1 MPTEVQLR
9 RGTTVQHSTFTGAL
23 GEVTVN
29 TTKKTIV
36 VHDGSTA
43 GGTEIAKADLS
54 NVGTITAT
62 TAATLATP
70 RTIGGVS
77 FNGSA
82 NIDLPGVNT
91 AGNQNTTGSA
101 ATLTTARNIGG
112 VSFNGSAAIDLP
124 GVNTTGNQNT
134 SGSAATLTTGRT
146 IAITGDLTYT
156 SGSFDGS
163 GNVTGAGTLANTA
176 VTPASYTYANITV
189 DSKGRITSASSG
201 TAPLVNVVEDT
212 TPQLG
217 GSLDVNG
224 QSIVSVSNGNITL
237 APNGTGKVIIS
248 SDLQIDGT
256 TTTVNSTTLTVD
268 DPIITLGGDAT
279 PSSDDNKDRGIE
291 FRYHTGSSAKNGFF
305 GYDDS
310 TGYFTFIPD
319 ATNTSEVFSGTK
331 GDFEAT
337 NFRGALIGN
346 ASTASA
352 LETART
358 IGGVSFNGSANINL
372 PGVNEAGTQNTTGS
386 AATLTTA
393 RTIGGVSFNGSA
405 NINLPGVNEAG
416 TQNTSGTAGNVSGT
430 VVVANGGTGL
440 TTLTA
445 NSVIV
450 GNGTSTVN
458 FVAPGT
464 TGNVLT
470 SNGTTWASAA
480 PAAGGLEYVVKT
492 ANYTT
497 SDLEGVLADTSG
509 GAFTVTLP
517 ATPAAGAQVVIA
529 DSGNAWGTNNLTI
542 GRNGSTIANV
552 AENLVCNI
560 TGVSVQLVYDGTTWE
575 VYTQVGADASGSIVT
590 LTGTQTLTNKTL
602 TSPTLT
608 TPALGTPASGVLTN
622 ATGLPIST
630 GVSGL
635 GTNVAAFLA
644 TPSSANLISAVTD
657 ETGTGSLV
665 FATSPTFVTPT
676 LGVASATTVNKVTLT
691 TPATG
696 STLTVADGKTLTASN
711 TLTLTGTDASSVAFG
726 TGGTVAYT
734 ANKLSE
740 FAATTSS
747 ELLGVISDETGSGS
761 LVFATSPTLVT
772 PALGTPSALV
782 GTNITGTA
790 TAFTASNVTTNA
802 NLTGHVTSV
811 GNAAVLGS
819 FTSSQLATALTDET
833 GSGAAVFGT
842 SPAIT
847 TSLTTPSTSFD
858 LINTTATTV
867 NFAKAATTLS
877 IGAATGTTTVNNNFT
892 VAGNLTV
899 SGTTTTVDSTTVSI
913 QNAFVFEGATADAH
927 ETTLTTVEPT
937 ADRSISLPDA
947 TGTIVLRDTT
957 DTLTNKTLTTPALN
971 GAVVD
976 NNNAVSAAGSTQAGA
991 TALTVDYN
999 VVTTVAASTGVKLP
1013 TGTAG
1018 RRIVIV
1024 NKGANILKI
1033 YPVTS
1038 SYIDGELINAAI
1050 SLGVNGSI
1058 ELMASSST
1066 QWYSIARVA
1075 IFDSSGVLL
1084 N

>member
-29 TTKKTIV
+29 TTKKTLV

-112 VSFNGSAAIDLP
+112 VSFNGSAAINLP
-124 GVNTTGNQNT
+124 GVNEAGNQNT
-134 SGSAATLTTGRT
+134 TGSAATLTTGRT

-189 DSKGRITSASSG
+189 DSKGRITSASNG

-268 DPIITLGGDAT
+268 DPIITLGGDTNPA
-279 PSSDDNKDRGIE
+279 SDDNKDRGIE

-310 TGYFTFIPD
+310 TGYFTFVPD

-352 LETART
+352 L
-358 IGGVSFNGSANINL
+358 
-372 PGVNEAGTQNTTGS
+372 Q
-386 AATLTTA
+386 TA

-450 GNGTSTVN
+450 GNGTSAVN

-470 SNGTTWASAA
+470 SNGTTWTST
-480 PAAGGLEYVVKT
+480 PSGGGGLEYVVKT

-517 ATPAAGAQVVIA
+517 ATPSAGAQVVIA

-542 GRNGSTIANV
+542 ARNGSTIADV
-552 AENLVCNI
+552 ADNLVCDI
-560 TGVSVQLVYDGTTWE
+560 TGASIQLVYDGTTWN
-575 VYTQVGADASGSIVT
+575 VYAQPGGNGGTGVT
-590 LTGTQTLTNKTL
+590 LAGTQTLTNKTL

-608 TPALGTPASGVLTN
+608 TPTLN
-622 ATGLPIST
+622 
-630 GVSGL
+630 
-635 GTNVAAFLA
+635 
-644 TPSSANLISAVTD
+644 SAV
-657 ETGTGSLV
+657 
-665 FATSPTFVTPT
+665 
-676 LGVASATTVNKVTLT
+676 VN
-691 TPATG
+691 
-696 STLTVADGKTLTASN
+696 
-711 TLTLTGTDASSVAFG
+711 
-726 TGGTVAYT
+726 
-734 ANKLSE
+734 
-740 FAATTSS
+740 
-747 ELLGVISDETGSGS
+747 
-761 LVFATSPTLVT
+761 
-772 PALGTPSALV
+772 
-782 GTNITGTA
+782 
-790 TAFTASNVTTNA
+790 
-802 NLTGHVTSV
+802 
-811 GNAAVLGS
+811 
-819 FTSSQLATALTDET
+819 
-833 GSGAAVFGT
+833 
-842 SPAIT
+842 
-847 TSLTTPSTSFD
+847 
-858 LINTTATTV
+858 
-867 NFAKAATTLS
+867 
-877 IGAATGTTTVNNNFT
+877 
-892 VAGNLTV
+892 
-899 SGTTTTVDSTTVSI
+899 
-913 QNAFVFEGATADAH
+913 
-927 ETTLTTVEPT
+927 
-937 ADRSISLPDA
+937 
-947 TGTIVLRDTT
+947 
-957 DTLTNKTLTTPALN
+957 
-971 GAVVD
+971 
-976 NNNAVSAAGSTQAGA
+976 NNNAVSAAGSTQADA
-991 TALTVDYN
+991 TVLTVDYN

-1024 NKGANILKI
+1024 NKGANTLKI

-1050 SLGVNGSI
+1050 SVGVNGSI

-1075 IFDSSGVLL
+1075 IFDSAGTLL

>member
-1 MPTEVQLR
+1 MPTQVQLR
-9 RGTTVQHSTFTGAL
+9 RGTTVQHESFTGAL

-36 VHDGSTA
+36 VHDGSTV

-54 NVGTITAT
+54 NVSTITAT

-70 RTIGGVS
+70 RNIGGVS

-91 AGNQNTTGSA
+91 AGNQNTT
-101 ATLTTARNIGG
+101 
-112 VSFNGSAAIDLP
+112 
-124 GVNTTGNQNT
+124 
-134 SGSAATLTTGRT
+134 GSAATLTTGRT

-248 SDLQIDGT
+248 GELQIDGT
-256 TTTVNSTTLTVD
+256 TTTINSTTLTVD

-346 ASTASA
+346 ASTAST

-372 PGVNEAGTQNTTGS
+372 PGVNEAGNQNTTGSAATLTTARNIGGVSFNGSANIDLPGVNTTGNQNTTGS

-416 TQNTSGTAGNVSGT
+416 TQNTTGTAGNVTGT

-445 NSVIV
+445 NNVII
-450 GNGTSTVN
+450 GNGTSSVN
-458 FVAPGT
+458 FVAPGSN
-464 TGNVLT
+464 GNVLT
-470 SNGTTWASAA
+470 SNGTTWTSAA
-480 PAAGGLEYVVKT
+480 PGAGGLEYVVKT

-497 SDLEGVLADTSG
+497 FDLEGVLADTSG

-575 VYTQVGADASGSIVT
+575 VYTQLGAGGGSEVT
-590 LTGTQTLTNKTL
+590 LAGTQTLTNKTL

-608 TPALGTPASGVLTN
+608 TPVLGTPTSVTLTN
-622 ATGLPIST
+622 ATGLPTAGILDDAVTYDKIQNVTTARLLGRAS
-630 GVSGL
+630 SGSGNTEEIIL
-635 GTNVAAFLA
+635 GTNLSF
-644 TPSSANLISAVTD
+644 
-657 ETGTGSLV
+657 TGTTLNVTGGGTVTGPASSTDNAITRFNGTDGITLQNSLV
-665 FATSPTFVTPT
+665 
-676 LGVASATTVNKVTLT
+676 
-691 TPATG
+691 
-696 STLTVADGKTLTASN
+696 TVADDGAITAPGVGSVIPFYYSNQAAFPSASTYHGAIAHSHSDGKMYFAHGGSWNELAN
-711 TLTLTGTDASSVAFG
+711 T
-726 TGGTVAYT
+726 
-734 ANKLSE
+734 N
-740 FAATTSS
+740 
-747 ELLGVISDETGSGS
+747 
-761 LVFATSPTLVT
+761 SPTLVT
-772 PALGTPSALV
+772 PALGTPTSGTLSSCTVDGTDAVGFRNIPQNSQSAAYTLV
-782 GTNITGTA
+782 LDDAGKHIFHPVGDNNARTFTIPANSSVAYPIGTTITFINMA
-790 TAFTASNVTTNA
+790 VANVTI
-802 NLTGHVTSV
+802 
-811 GNAAVLGS
+811 
-819 FTSSQLATALTDET
+819 
-833 GSGAAVFGT
+833 
-842 SPAIT
+842 AIT
-847 TSLTTPSTSFD
+847 S
-858 LINTTATTV
+858 
-867 NFAKAATTLS
+867 
-877 IGAATGTTTVNNNFT
+877 
-892 VAGNLTV
+892 
-899 SGTTTTVDSTTVSI
+899 
-913 QNAFVFEGATADAH
+913 
-927 ETTLTTVEPT
+927 
-937 ADRSISLPDA
+937 
-947 TGTIVLRDTT
+947 
-957 DTLTNKTLTTPALN
+957 DTLTLSSAGTTGSRTL
-971 GAVVD
+971 
-976 NNNAVSAAGSTQAGA
+976 A
-991 TALTVDYN
+991 T
-999 VVTTVAASTGVKLP
+999 
-1013 TGTAG
+1013 
-1018 RRIVIV
+1018 
-1024 NKGANILKI
+1024 
-1033 YPVTS
+1033 
-1038 SYIDGELINAAI
+1038 
-1050 SLGVNGSI
+1050 NGSATCI
-1058 ELMASSST
+1058 KITST
-1066 QWYSIARVA
+1066 QWLI
-1075 IFDSSGVLL
+1075 SGSGLT
-1084 N
+1084 

>member
-201 TAPLVNVVEDT
+201 TAPLANVVEDT

-372 PGVNEAGTQNTTGS
+372 PGVNEAGTQNT
-386 AATLTTA
+386 
-393 RTIGGVSFNGSA
+393 
-405 NINLPGVNEAG
+405 
-416 TQNTSGTAGNVSGT
+416 SGTAGNVSGT

-450 GNGTSTVN
+450 GNGTSAVN

-464 TGNVLT
+464 AGNVLT
-470 SNGTTWASAA
+470 SNGTTWTST
-480 PAAGGLEYVVKT
+480 PSGGGGLEYVVKT

-517 ATPAAGAQVVIA
+517 ITPSAGAQVVIA
-529 DSGNAWGTNNLTI
+529 DSGNSWGTNNLTI
-542 GRNGSTIANV
+542 ARNGSTIDNV
-552 AENLVCNI
+552 AENLVCDI
-560 TGVSVQLVYDGTTWE
+560 TGASVQLVYDGTTWE
-575 VYTQVGADASGSIVT
+575 VYTQVGTGVLSGVGGLEYVVKTANYTASSLEGVLTDTSGGAFTVTLPASPVTGAQVVIADSGNSWGTNNLTIARNGSTIADVADSLVCDITGASIQLVYDGTTWNVYAQPGGNGGTGVT

-608 TPALGTPASGVLTN
+608 TPTLN
-622 ATGLPIST
+622 
-630 GVSGL
+630 
-635 GTNVAAFLA
+635 
-644 TPSSANLISAVTD
+644 SAV
-657 ETGTGSLV
+657 
-665 FATSPTFVTPT
+665 
-676 LGVASATTVNKVTLT
+676 VN
-691 TPATG
+691 
-696 STLTVADGKTLTASN
+696 
-711 TLTLTGTDASSVAFG
+711 
-726 TGGTVAYT
+726 
-734 ANKLSE
+734 
-740 FAATTSS
+740 
-747 ELLGVISDETGSGS
+747 
-761 LVFATSPTLVT
+761 
-772 PALGTPSALV
+772 
-782 GTNITGTA
+782 
-790 TAFTASNVTTNA
+790 
-802 NLTGHVTSV
+802 
-811 GNAAVLGS
+811 
-819 FTSSQLATALTDET
+819 
-833 GSGAAVFGT
+833 
-842 SPAIT
+842 
-847 TSLTTPSTSFD
+847 
-858 LINTTATTV
+858 
-867 NFAKAATTLS
+867 
-877 IGAATGTTTVNNNFT
+877 
-892 VAGNLTV
+892 
-899 SGTTTTVDSTTVSI
+899 
-913 QNAFVFEGATADAH
+913 
-927 ETTLTTVEPT
+927 
-937 ADRSISLPDA
+937 
-947 TGTIVLRDTT
+947 
-957 DTLTNKTLTTPALN
+957 
-971 GAVVD
+971 
-976 NNNAVSAAGSTQAGA
+976 NNNAVSAAGSTQADA

-1024 NKGANILKI
+1024 NKGANTLKI

-1050 SLGVNGSI
+1050 SVGVNGSI

-1075 IFDSSGVLL
+1075 IFDSAGTLL

>member
-112 VSFNGSAAIDLP
+112 VSFNGSANIDLP

-201 TAPLVNVVEDT
+201 TAPLANVVEDT

-310 TGYFTFIPD
+310 TGYFTFVPD

-372 PGVNEAGTQNTTGS
+372 PGVNEAGTQNTTG
-386 AATLTTA
+386 
-393 RTIGGVSFNGSA
+393 
-405 NINLPGVNEAG
+405 
-416 TQNTSGTAGNVSGT
+416 TAGNVTGT
-430 VVVANGGTGL
+430 VAVANGGTGQTTYTNGQLLIGNTTGNTL
-440 TTLTA
+440 TKSTLTA
-445 NSVIV
+445 GEGISITNSTGSI
-450 GNGTSTVN
+450 TIAST
-458 FVAPGT
+458 G
-464 TGNVLT
+464 G
-470 SNGTTWASAA
+470 
-480 PAAGGLEYVVKT
+480 AGGLEYVVKT

-517 ATPAAGAQVVIA
+517 ATPAAGAQVVVADSGNAWGTNNLTIARNGSTIDNVAENLVCDITGASVQLIYDGTTWEVYTQVGTGTLSGVGGLEYVVKTANYTASSLEGVLADTSGGAFTVTLPASPGTGAQVVIA

-542 GRNGSTIANV
+542 ARNGSTIDSV
-552 AENLVCNI
+552 AEDLVCDI
-560 TGVSVQLVYDGTTWE
+560 TGASIQLVYDGATWE
-575 VYTQVGADASGSIVT
+575 VYTQLGASGSVAVS
-590 LTGTQTLTNKTL
+590 LGGTQTLTNKTI
-602 TSPTLT
+602 
-608 TPALGTPASGVLTN
+608 SGADN
-622 ATGLPIST
+622 
-630 GVSGL
+630 
-635 GTNVAAFLA
+635 
-644 TPSSANLISAVTD
+644 
-657 ETGTGSLV
+657 
-665 FATSPTFVTPT
+665 
-676 LGVASATTVNKVTLT
+676 
-691 TPATG
+691 
-696 STLTVADGKTLTASN
+696 TLTVDGTNAVGFRTIPQNSKSAAYTLVLADSGKHILHPSADTTARTFTIPAN
-711 TLTLTGTDASSVAFG
+711 SSVAYTIGTEITFINQDSAGIVTIAITSDTLRLSPGGTTGSRTLAANGIAKCIKITSTEWIISG
-726 TGGTVAYT
+726 TG
-734 ANKLSE
+734 
-740 FAATTSS
+740 
-747 ELLGVISDETGSGS
+747 
-761 LVFATSPTLVT
+761 
-772 PALGTPSALV
+772 
-782 GTNITGTA
+782 
-790 TAFTASNVTTNA
+790 
-802 NLTGHVTSV
+802 LT
-811 GNAAVLGS
+811 
-819 FTSSQLATALTDET
+819 
-833 GSGAAVFGT
+833 
-842 SPAIT
+842 
-847 TSLTTPSTSFD
+847 
-858 LINTTATTV
+858 
-867 NFAKAATTLS
+867 
-877 IGAATGTTTVNNNFT
+877 
-892 VAGNLTV
+892 
-899 SGTTTTVDSTTVSI
+899 
-913 QNAFVFEGATADAH
+913 
-927 ETTLTTVEPT
+927 
-937 ADRSISLPDA
+937 
-947 TGTIVLRDTT
+947 
-957 DTLTNKTLTTPALN
+957 
-971 GAVVD
+971 
-976 NNNAVSAAGSTQAGA
+976 
-991 TALTVDYN
+991 
-999 VVTTVAASTGVKLP
+999 
-1013 TGTAG
+1013 
-1018 RRIVIV
+1018 
-1024 NKGANILKI
+1024 
-1033 YPVTS
+1033 
-1038 SYIDGELINAAI
+1038 
-1050 SLGVNGSI
+1050 
-1058 ELMASSST
+1058 
-1066 QWYSIARVA
+1066 
-1075 IFDSSGVLL
+1075 
-1084 N
+1084 

>member
-70 RTIGGVS
+70 RNIGGVS

-124 GVNTTGNQNT
+124 GVNTAGNQNT

-146 IAITGDLTYT
+146 ISITGDLTYT

-163 GNVTGAGTLANTA
+163 GNVTGTGTLANTA

-201 TAPLVNVVEDT
+201 TAPLANVVEDT

-248 SDLQIDGT
+248 GELQIDGT
-256 TTTVNSTTLTVD
+256 TTTINSTTLTVD

-310 TGYFTFIPD
+310 TGYFTFVPD

-372 PGVNEAGTQNTTGS
+372 PGVNEAGTQNTTG
-386 AATLTTA
+386 
-393 RTIGGVSFNGSA
+393 
-405 NINLPGVNEAG
+405 
-416 TQNTSGTAGNVSGT
+416 TAGNVTGT
-430 VVVANGGTGL
+430 VAVANGGTGQTTYTNGQLLIGNSTGNTL
-440 TTLTA
+440 TKATLTA
-445 NSVIV
+445 GEGISITNSTGSI
-450 GNGTSTVN
+450 TIAST
-458 FVAPGT
+458 G
-464 TGNVLT
+464 G
-470 SNGTTWASAA
+470 G
-480 PAAGGLEYVVKT
+480 AGGLEYVVKT

-517 ATPAAGAQVVIA
+517 ATPAAGAQVVVA

-542 GRNGSTIANV
+542 ARNGSTIDNV
-552 AENLVCNI
+552 AENLVCDI
-560 TGVSVQLVYDGTTWE
+560 TGASVQLIYDGTTWEVYTQVGTGTLSGVGGLEYVVKTANYTASSLEGVLADTSGGAFTVTLPASPSTGAQVVIADAGDGWGTNNLTIARNGSTIDNVAENLVCDITGASIQLVYDGTTWE
-575 VYTQVGADASGSIVT
+575 VYTQLGANGGTAVT
-590 LTGTQTLTNKTL
+590 LDGTQTLTNKTL

-608 TPALGTPASGVLTN
+608 TPTLN
-622 ATGLPIST
+622 
-630 GVSGL
+630 
-635 GTNVAAFLA
+635 
-644 TPSSANLISAVTD
+644 SAV
-657 ETGTGSLV
+657 
-665 FATSPTFVTPT
+665 
-676 LGVASATTVNKVTLT
+676 VN
-691 TPATG
+691 
-696 STLTVADGKTLTASN
+696 
-711 TLTLTGTDASSVAFG
+711 
-726 TGGTVAYT
+726 
-734 ANKLSE
+734 
-740 FAATTSS
+740 
-747 ELLGVISDETGSGS
+747 
-761 LVFATSPTLVT
+761 
-772 PALGTPSALV
+772 
-782 GTNITGTA
+782 
-790 TAFTASNVTTNA
+790 
-802 NLTGHVTSV
+802 
-811 GNAAVLGS
+811 
-819 FTSSQLATALTDET
+819 
-833 GSGAAVFGT
+833 
-842 SPAIT
+842 
-847 TSLTTPSTSFD
+847 
-858 LINTTATTV
+858 
-867 NFAKAATTLS
+867 
-877 IGAATGTTTVNNNFT
+877 
-892 VAGNLTV
+892 
-899 SGTTTTVDSTTVSI
+899 
-913 QNAFVFEGATADAH
+913 
-927 ETTLTTVEPT
+927 
-937 ADRSISLPDA
+937 
-947 TGTIVLRDTT
+947 
-957 DTLTNKTLTTPALN
+957 
-971 GAVVD
+971 
-976 NNNAVSAAGSTQAGA
+976 NNNAVSAAGTTQADA

-999 VVTTVAASTGVKLP
+999 VVTTVGASAGVKLP

-1024 NKGANILKI
+1024 NKGANTLKI

-1038 SYIDGELINAAI
+1038 SYIDGGSINAAI
-1050 SLGVNGSI
+1050 SVGVNGSI

-1075 IFDSSGVLL
+1075 IFDSAGTLL

>member
-124 GVNTTGNQNT
+124 GVNTAGTQNT
-134 SGSAATLTTGRT
+134 TGSAATLTTGRT

-163 GNVTGAGTLANTA
+163 ANVTGTGTLANTA

-201 TAPLVNVVEDT
+201 TAPLANVVEDT

-310 TGYFTFIPD
+310 TGYFTFVPD

-346 ASTASA
+346 ASTAST

-372 PGVNEAGTQNTTGS
+372 PGVNEAGTQNTTG
-386 AATLTTA
+386 
-393 RTIGGVSFNGSA
+393 
-405 NINLPGVNEAG
+405 
-416 TQNTSGTAGNVSGT
+416 TAGNVSGT
-430 VVVANGGTGL
+430 VAVANGGTGQTTYTNGQLLIGNTTGNTL
-440 TTLTA
+440 TKATLTA
-445 NSVIV
+445 GEGISITNSTGSI
-450 GNGTSTVN
+450 TIAST
-458 FVAPGT
+458 G
-464 TGNVLT
+464 G
-470 SNGTTWASAA
+470 
-480 PAAGGLEYVVKT
+480 AGGLEYVVKT

-517 ATPAAGAQVVIA
+517 ATPAAGAQVVVA

-542 GRNGSTIANV
+542 ARNGSTIDNV
-552 AENLVCNI
+552 AENLVCDI
-560 TGVSVQLVYDGTTWE
+560 TGASVQLVYDGTTWE
-575 VYTQVGADASGSIVT
+575 VYTQVGTGTLSGVGGLEYVVKTANYTASSLEGVLADTSGGAFTVTLPASPGTGAQVVIADAGDGWGTNNLTIARNGSTIDNVAENLVCDITGASIQLVYDGTTWEVYTQLGANGGTAVT
-590 LTGTQTLTNKTL
+590 LDGTQTLTNKTL

-608 TPALGTPASGVLTN
+608 TP
-622 ATGLPIST
+622 
-630 GVSGL
+630 
-635 GTNVAAFLA
+635 
-644 TPSSANLISAVTD
+644 
-657 ETGTGSLV
+657 
-665 FATSPTFVTPT
+665 T
-676 LGVASATTVNKVTLT
+676 LGVASATTVNKVTVT
-691 TPATG
+691 APATG
-696 STLTVADGKTLTASN
+696 STLTLVEGSTLATSGAYSTTLTATAATN
-711 TLTLTGTDASSVAFG
+711 VTLPTTGT
-726 TGGTVAYT
+726 
-734 ANKLSE
+734 
-740 FAATTSS
+740 
-747 ELLGVISDETGSGS
+747 
-761 LVFATSPTLVT
+761 
-772 PALGTPSALV
+772 
-782 GTNITGTA
+782 
-790 TAFTASNVTTNA
+790 
-802 NLTGHVTSV
+802 
-811 GNAAVLGS
+811 
-819 FTSSQLATALTDET
+819 LA
-833 GSGAAVFGT
+833 
-842 SPAIT
+842 
-847 TSLTTPSTSFD
+847 
-858 LINTTATTV
+858 
-867 NFAKAATTLS
+867 
-877 IGAATGTTTVNNNFT
+877 T
-892 VAGNLTV
+892 VAGT
-899 SGTTTTVDSTTVSI
+899 
-913 QNAFVFEGATADAH
+913 E
-927 ETTLTTVEPT
+927 
-937 ADRSISLPDA
+937 
-947 TGTIVLRDTT
+947 
-957 DTLTNKTLTTPALN
+957 TLTNKTLTTPILN
-971 GAVVD
+971 SAVVN
-976 NNNAVSAAGSTQAGA
+976 NNNAVSAAGSTQADA

-1024 NKGANILKI
+1024 NKGANTLKI

-1038 SYIDGELINAAI
+1038 SYIDDGLINAAI
-1050 SLGVNGSI
+1050 SVGVNGSI

-1075 IFDSSGVLL
+1075 IFDSSGALL

>member
-1 MPTEVQLR
+1 MPTQVQLR
-9 RGTTVQHSTFTGAL
+9 RGTTVQHESFTGAL

-29 TTKKTIV
+29 TTKKTLV
-36 VHDGSTA
+36 VHDGSTV

-54 NVGTITAT
+54 NVSTITAT
-62 TAATLATP
+62 
-70 RTIGGVS
+70 
-77 FNGSA
+77 
-82 NIDLPGVNT
+82 
-91 AGNQNTTGSA
+91 SA

-112 VSFNGSAAIDLP
+112 VSFNGSANIDLP

-134 SGSAATLTTGRT
+134 TGSAATLTTGRT
-146 IAITGDLTYT
+146 IAITGDLTYN

-163 GNVTGAGTLANTA
+163 GNVTATGTLANTA

-346 ASTASA
+346 ASTAST

-358 IGGVSFNGSANINL
+358 IGGVSFNGSANINLPGVNEAGNQNTTGSAATLTTARNIGGVSFNGSANIDLPGVNTTGNQNTSGSAATLTTARTIGGVSFDGSANINL

-416 TQNTSGTAGNVSGT
+416 TQNTTGTAGNVTGT

-445 NSVIV
+445 NNVII

-458 FVAPGT
+458 FVAPGSN
-464 TGNVLT
+464 GNVLT
-470 SNGTTWASAA
+470 SNGTTWTSAA
-480 PAAGGLEYVVKT
+480 PSGGGGGGGGLEYVVKT

-517 ATPAAGAQVVIA
+517 ATPAAGAQVVVA

-542 GRNGSTIANV
+542 ARNGSTIANA

-575 VYTQVGADASGSIVT
+575 VYTQVGAGTLSGVGGLEYVVKTANYTASSLEGVLADTSGGAFTVT
-590 LTGTQTLTNKTL
+590 LPASPGTGAQVVIADSGNAWGTNNLTIARNGSTIANVAENLVCDITGASIQLVYDGTTWEVYTQVGAGGGSEVTLAGTQTLTNKTL

-608 TPALGTPASGVLTN
+608 APALGTPASGTLTN
-622 ATGLPIST
+622 TTGLPIST

-635 GTNVAAFLA
+635 GAGVATFLA
-644 TPSSANLISAVTD
+644 TPSSANLISAITD
-657 ETGTGSLV
+657 ETGTGALV
-665 FATSPTFVTPT
+665 FA
-676 LGVASATTVNKVTLT
+676 N
-691 TPATG
+691 
-696 STLTVADGKTLTASN
+696 
-711 TLTLTGTDASSVAFG
+711 
-726 TGGTVAYT
+726 
-734 ANKLSE
+734 
-740 FAATTSS
+740 
-747 ELLGVISDETGSGS
+747 
-761 LVFATSPTLVT
+761 SPTLVT
-772 PALGTPSALV
+772 PVLGTPSSGTLSGCTVDGTDAVGFRNIPQNSQSAAYTLV
-782 GTNITGTA
+782 LDDAGKHIFHPVGDNNARTFTIPANSSVAYPIGTTITFINMA
-790 TAFTASNVTTNA
+790 VANVTI
-802 NLTGHVTSV
+802 
-811 GNAAVLGS
+811 
-819 FTSSQLATALTDET
+819 
-833 GSGAAVFGT
+833 
-842 SPAIT
+842 AIT
-847 TSLTTPSTSFD
+847 S
-858 LINTTATTV
+858 
-867 NFAKAATTLS
+867 
-877 IGAATGTTTVNNNFT
+877 
-892 VAGNLTV
+892 
-899 SGTTTTVDSTTVSI
+899 
-913 QNAFVFEGATADAH
+913 
-927 ETTLTTVEPT
+927 
-937 ADRSISLPDA
+937 
-947 TGTIVLRDTT
+947 
-957 DTLTNKTLTTPALN
+957 DTLTLSSAGTTGSRTL
-971 GAVVD
+971 
-976 NNNAVSAAGSTQAGA
+976 A
-991 TALTVDYN
+991 T
-999 VVTTVAASTGVKLP
+999 
-1013 TGTAG
+1013 
-1018 RRIVIV
+1018 
-1024 NKGANILKI
+1024 
-1033 YPVTS
+1033 
-1038 SYIDGELINAAI
+1038 
-1050 SLGVNGSI
+1050 NGSATCI
-1058 ELMASSST
+1058 KITST
-1066 QWYSIARVA
+1066 QWLI
-1075 IFDSSGVLL
+1075 SGSGLT
-1084 N
+1084 

>member
-70 RTIGGVS
+70 RNIGGVS

-124 GVNTTGNQNT
+124 GVNTAGNQNT

-146 IAITGDLTYT
+146 ISITGDLTYT

-201 TAPLVNVVEDT
+201 TAPLANVVEDT

-248 SDLQIDGT
+248 GELQIDGT
-256 TTTVNSTTLTVD
+256 TTTINSTTLTVD

-310 TGYFTFIPD
+310 TGYFTFVPD

-416 TQNTSGTAGNVSGT
+416 TQNTTGTAGNVTGT
-430 VVVANGGTGL
+430 VAVANGGTGQTTYTNGQLLIGNTTGNTL
-440 TTLTA
+440 TKATLTA
-445 NSVIV
+445 GEGISITNSTGSI
-450 GNGTSTVN
+450 TIAST
-458 FVAPGT
+458 G
-464 TGNVLT
+464 G
-470 SNGTTWASAA
+470 
-480 PAAGGLEYVVKT
+480 AGGLEYVVKT

-517 ATPAAGAQVVIA
+517 ATPAAGAQVVVA

-542 GRNGSTIANV
+542 ARNGSTIDNV
-552 AENLVCNI
+552 AENLVCDI
-560 TGVSVQLVYDGTTWE
+560 TGASVQLVYDGTTWE
-575 VYTQVGADASGSIVT
+575 VYTQVGTGTLSGVGGLEYVVKTANYTASSLEGVLADTSGGAFTVTLPASPGTGAQVVIADSGNAWGTNNLTIARNGSTIDSVAEDLVCDITGASIQLVYDGATWEVYTQLGASGSVEVS
-590 LTGTQTLTNKTL
+590 LGGTQTLTNKTI
-602 TSPTLT
+602 
-608 TPALGTPASGVLTN
+608 SGADN
-622 ATGLPIST
+622 
-630 GVSGL
+630 
-635 GTNVAAFLA
+635 
-644 TPSSANLISAVTD
+644 
-657 ETGTGSLV
+657 
-665 FATSPTFVTPT
+665 
-676 LGVASATTVNKVTLT
+676 
-691 TPATG
+691 
-696 STLTVADGKTLTASN
+696 TLTVDGTNAVGFRTIPQNSKSAAYTLVLADSGKHILHPSADTTARTFTIPAN
-711 TLTLTGTDASSVAFG
+711 SSVAYTIGTEITFINQDSAGIVTIAITSDTLRLSPGGTTGSRTLAANGIAKCIKITSTEWIISG
-726 TGGTVAYT
+726 TG
-734 ANKLSE
+734 
-740 FAATTSS
+740 
-747 ELLGVISDETGSGS
+747 
-761 LVFATSPTLVT
+761 
-772 PALGTPSALV
+772 
-782 GTNITGTA
+782 
-790 TAFTASNVTTNA
+790 
-802 NLTGHVTSV
+802 LT
-811 GNAAVLGS
+811 
-819 FTSSQLATALTDET
+819 
-833 GSGAAVFGT
+833 
-842 SPAIT
+842 
-847 TSLTTPSTSFD
+847 
-858 LINTTATTV
+858 
-867 NFAKAATTLS
+867 
-877 IGAATGTTTVNNNFT
+877 
-892 VAGNLTV
+892 
-899 SGTTTTVDSTTVSI
+899 
-913 QNAFVFEGATADAH
+913 
-927 ETTLTTVEPT
+927 
-937 ADRSISLPDA
+937 
-947 TGTIVLRDTT
+947 
-957 DTLTNKTLTTPALN
+957 
-971 GAVVD
+971 
-976 NNNAVSAAGSTQAGA
+976 
-991 TALTVDYN
+991 
-999 VVTTVAASTGVKLP
+999 
-1013 TGTAG
+1013 
-1018 RRIVIV
+1018 
-1024 NKGANILKI
+1024 
-1033 YPVTS
+1033 
-1038 SYIDGELINAAI
+1038 
-1050 SLGVNGSI
+1050 
-1058 ELMASSST
+1058 
-1066 QWYSIARVA
+1066 
-1075 IFDSSGVLL
+1075 
-1084 N
+1084 

>member
-1 MPTEVQLR
+1 MPTQVQLR
-9 RGTTVQHSTFTGAL
+9 RGTTVQHESFTGAQ

-36 VHDGSTA
+36 VHDGSTV

-54 NVGTITAT
+54 NVSTITAT

-70 RTIGGVS
+70 RNIGGVS

-134 SGSAATLTTGRT
+134 TGSAATLTTGRT

-248 SDLQIDGT
+248 GELQIDGT
-256 TTTVNSTTLTVD
+256 TTTINSTTLTVD

-346 ASTASA
+346 ASTAST

-393 RTIGGVSFNGSA
+393 RNIGGVSFNGSA
-405 NINLPGVNEAG
+405 NIDLPGVNTTG
-416 TQNTSGTAGNVSGT
+416 NQNTTGSAATLTTARNIGGVSFNGSANIDLPGVNTAGNQNTTGTAATVTTAAQPNITSVGTLTTLNVSGVITGGT
-430 VVVANGGTGL
+430 VGNIIPFYFDNQAAFPNATTYHGALAHSHADGKIFFAHAGGWVPLANQTLTAATGLPLSTGVTGTLPVANGGTGITSFGTGIETFLGTPSSANLAAAVTDETGTGALVFANSPTLVTPALGTPSSGTLTNATGLPLTTGVTGTLPVANGGTGL

-445 NSVIV
+445 NNVII
-450 GNGTSTVN
+450 GNGTSSVN
-458 FVAPGT
+458 FVAPGSN
-464 TGNVLT
+464 GNVLT
-470 SNGTTWASAA
+470 SNGTTWTSAA
-480 PAAGGLEYVVKT
+480 PSGGGGGGGLEYVVKT

-517 ATPAAGAQVVIA
+517 ATPATGAQVVIA

-542 GRNGSTIANV
+542 ARNGSTIANA

-575 VYTQVGADASGSIVT
+575 VYTQLGAGGGSEVT
-590 LTGTQTLTNKTL
+590 LAGTQTLTNKTL

-608 TPALGTPASGVLTN
+608 APALGTPASGTLTN
-622 ATGLPIST
+622 TTGLPIST

-635 GTNVAAFLA
+635 GAGVATFLA
-644 TPSSANLISAVTD
+644 TPSSANLISAITD
-657 ETGTGSLV
+657 ETGTGALV
-665 FATSPTFVTPT
+665 FA
-676 LGVASATTVNKVTLT
+676 N
-691 TPATG
+691 
-696 STLTVADGKTLTASN
+696 
-711 TLTLTGTDASSVAFG
+711 
-726 TGGTVAYT
+726 
-734 ANKLSE
+734 
-740 FAATTSS
+740 
-747 ELLGVISDETGSGS
+747 
-761 LVFATSPTLVT
+761 SPTLVT
-772 PALGTPSALV
+772 PALGTPSSGTLSGCTVDGTDAVGFRNIPQNSQSAAYTLV
-782 GTNITGTA
+782 LDDAGKHIFHPVGDNNARTFTIPANSSVAYPIGTTITFINMA
-790 TAFTASNVTTNA
+790 VANVTI
-802 NLTGHVTSV
+802 
-811 GNAAVLGS
+811 
-819 FTSSQLATALTDET
+819 
-833 GSGAAVFGT
+833 
-842 SPAIT
+842 AIT
-847 TSLTTPSTSFD
+847 S
-858 LINTTATTV
+858 
-867 NFAKAATTLS
+867 
-877 IGAATGTTTVNNNFT
+877 
-892 VAGNLTV
+892 
-899 SGTTTTVDSTTVSI
+899 
-913 QNAFVFEGATADAH
+913 
-927 ETTLTTVEPT
+927 
-937 ADRSISLPDA
+937 
-947 TGTIVLRDTT
+947 
-957 DTLTNKTLTTPALN
+957 DTLTLSSAGTTGSRTL
-971 GAVVD
+971 
-976 NNNAVSAAGSTQAGA
+976 A
-991 TALTVDYN
+991 T
-999 VVTTVAASTGVKLP
+999 
-1013 TGTAG
+1013 
-1018 RRIVIV
+1018 
-1024 NKGANILKI
+1024 
-1033 YPVTS
+1033 
-1038 SYIDGELINAAI
+1038 
-1050 SLGVNGSI
+1050 NGSATCI
-1058 ELMASSST
+1058 KITST
-1066 QWYSIARVA
+1066 QWLI
-1075 IFDSSGVLL
+1075 SGSGLT
-1084 N
+1084 

>member
-201 TAPLVNVVEDT
+201 TSPLVNVVEDT

-310 TGYFTFIPD
+310 TGYFTFVPD

-372 PGVNEAGTQNTTGS
+372 PGVNEAGTQNT
-386 AATLTTA
+386 
-393 RTIGGVSFNGSA
+393 
-405 NINLPGVNEAG
+405 
-416 TQNTSGTAGNVSGT
+416 SGTAGNVSGT

-450 GNGTSTVN
+450 GNGTSAVN

-464 TGNVLT
+464 AGNVLT
-470 SNGTTWASAA
+470 SNGTTWTST
-480 PAAGGLEYVVKT
+480 PSGGGGLEYVVKT

-517 ATPAAGAQVVIA
+517 ITPSAGAQVVIA
-529 DSGNAWGTNNLTI
+529 DSGNSWGTNNLTI
-542 GRNGSTIANV
+542 ARNGSTIADV
-552 AENLVCNI
+552 AENLVCDI
-560 TGVSVQLVYDGTTWE
+560 TGASIQLVYDGTTWN
-575 VYTQVGADASGSIVT
+575 VYAQPGGNGGTGVT
-590 LTGTQTLTNKTL
+590 LAGTQTLTNKTL

-608 TPALGTPASGVLTN
+608 TP
-622 ATGLPIST
+622 
-630 GVSGL
+630 
-635 GTNVAAFLA
+635 
-644 TPSSANLISAVTD
+644 
-657 ETGTGSLV
+657 
-665 FATSPTFVTPT
+665 T
-676 LGVASATTVNKVTLT
+676 LGVASATSVNKVVITA
-691 TPATG
+691 PATG
-696 STLTVADGKTLTASN
+696 STLTLVEGSTLATSGAFSTTLTATAATN
-711 TLTLTGTDASSVAFG
+711 VTLPTTGT
-726 TGGTVAYT
+726 
-734 ANKLSE
+734 
-740 FAATTSS
+740 
-747 ELLGVISDETGSGS
+747 
-761 LVFATSPTLVT
+761 
-772 PALGTPSALV
+772 
-782 GTNITGTA
+782 
-790 TAFTASNVTTNA
+790 
-802 NLTGHVTSV
+802 
-811 GNAAVLGS
+811 
-819 FTSSQLATALTDET
+819 LATLA
-833 GSGAAVFGT
+833 GT
-842 SPAIT
+842 
-847 TSLTTPSTSFD
+847 
-858 LINTTATTV
+858 
-867 NFAKAATTLS
+867 
-877 IGAATGTTTVNNNFT
+877 
-892 VAGNLTV
+892 
-899 SGTTTTVDSTTVSI
+899 
-913 QNAFVFEGATADAH
+913 E
-927 ETTLTTVEPT
+927 
-937 ADRSISLPDA
+937 
-947 TGTIVLRDTT
+947 
-957 DTLTNKTLTTPALN
+957 TLTNKTLTTPTLN
-971 GAVVD
+971 SAVVN
-976 NNNAVSAAGSTQAGA
+976 NNNAVSAAGSTQADA

-1024 NKGANILKI
+1024 NKGANTLKI

-1050 SLGVNGSI
+1050 SVGVNGSI

-1075 IFDSSGVLL
+1075 IFDSAGTLL

>member
-1 MPTEVQLR
+1 MPTQVQLR
-9 RGTTVQHSTFTGAL
+9 RGTTVQHESFTGAL

-36 VHDGSTA
+36 VHDGSTV

-54 NVGTITAT
+54 NVSTITAT

-70 RTIGGVS
+70 RNIGGVS

-134 SGSAATLTTGRT
+134 TGSAATLTTGRT

-248 SDLQIDGT
+248 GELQIDGT
-256 TTTVNSTTLTVD
+256 TTTINSTTLTVD

-346 ASTASA
+346 ASTAST

-393 RTIGGVSFNGSA
+393 RNIGGVSFNGSA
-405 NINLPGVNEAG
+405 NIDLPGVNTTG
-416 TQNTSGTAGNVSGT
+416 NQNTTGSAATLTTARNIGGVSFNGSANIDLPGVNTAGNQNTTGTAATVTTAAQPNITSVGTLTTLNVSGVITGGT
-430 VVVANGGTGL
+430 VGNIIPFYFDNQAAFPNATTYHGALAHSHADGKIFFAHAGGWVPLANQTLTAATGLPLSTGVTGTLPVANGGTGITSFGTGIETFLGTPSSANLAAAVTDETGTGALVFANSPTLVTPALGTPSSGTLTNATGLPLTTGVTGTLPVANGGTGL

-445 NSVIV
+445 NNVII
-450 GNGTSTVN
+450 GNGTSSVN
-458 FVAPGT
+458 FVAPGSN
-464 TGNVLT
+464 GNVLT
-470 SNGTTWASAA
+470 SNGTTWTSAA
-480 PAAGGLEYVVKT
+480 PSGGGGGGGLEYVVKT

-517 ATPAAGAQVVIA
+517 ATPATGAQVVIA

-542 GRNGSTIANV
+542 ARNGSTIANA

-575 VYTQVGADASGSIVT
+575 VYTQLGAGGGSEVT
-590 LTGTQTLTNKTL
+590 LAGTQTLTNKTL

-608 TPALGTPASGVLTN
+608 APALGTPASGTLTN
-622 ATGLPIST
+622 TTGLPIST

-635 GTNVAAFLA
+635 GAGVATFLA
-644 TPSSANLISAVTD
+644 TPSSANLISAITD
-657 ETGTGSLV
+657 ETGTGALV
-665 FATSPTFVTPT
+665 FA
-676 LGVASATTVNKVTLT
+676 N
-691 TPATG
+691 
-696 STLTVADGKTLTASN
+696 
-711 TLTLTGTDASSVAFG
+711 
-726 TGGTVAYT
+726 
-734 ANKLSE
+734 
-740 FAATTSS
+740 
-747 ELLGVISDETGSGS
+747 
-761 LVFATSPTLVT
+761 SPTLVT
-772 PALGTPSALV
+772 PVLGTPSSGTLSGCTVDGTDAVGFRNIPQNSQSAAYTLV
-782 GTNITGTA
+782 LDDAGKHIFHPVGDNNARTFTIPANSSVAYPIGTTITFINMA
-790 TAFTASNVTTNA
+790 VANVTI
-802 NLTGHVTSV
+802 
-811 GNAAVLGS
+811 
-819 FTSSQLATALTDET
+819 
-833 GSGAAVFGT
+833 
-842 SPAIT
+842 AIT
-847 TSLTTPSTSFD
+847 S
-858 LINTTATTV
+858 
-867 NFAKAATTLS
+867 
-877 IGAATGTTTVNNNFT
+877 
-892 VAGNLTV
+892 
-899 SGTTTTVDSTTVSI
+899 
-913 QNAFVFEGATADAH
+913 
-927 ETTLTTVEPT
+927 
-937 ADRSISLPDA
+937 
-947 TGTIVLRDTT
+947 
-957 DTLTNKTLTTPALN
+957 DTLTLSSAGTTGSRTL
-971 GAVVD
+971 
-976 NNNAVSAAGSTQAGA
+976 A
-991 TALTVDYN
+991 T
-999 VVTTVAASTGVKLP
+999 
-1013 TGTAG
+1013 
-1018 RRIVIV
+1018 
-1024 NKGANILKI
+1024 
-1033 YPVTS
+1033 
-1038 SYIDGELINAAI
+1038 
-1050 SLGVNGSI
+1050 NGSATCI
-1058 ELMASSST
+1058 KITST
-1066 QWYSIARVA
+1066 QWLI
-1075 IFDSSGVLL
+1075 SGSGLT
-1084 N
+1084 

>member
-9 RGTTVQHSTFTGAL
+9 RGTTVQHESFTGAL

-70 RTIGGVS
+70 RNIGGVS

-124 GVNTTGNQNT
+124 GVNTAGNQNT

-146 IAITGDLTYT
+146 ISITGDLTYT

-163 GNVTGAGTLANTA
+163 GNVTGTGTLANTA

-201 TAPLVNVVEDT
+201 TAPLANVVEDT

-310 TGYFTFIPD
+310 TGYFTFVPD

-372 PGVNEAGTQNTTGS
+372 PGVNEAGTQNTTG
-386 AATLTTA
+386 
-393 RTIGGVSFNGSA
+393 
-405 NINLPGVNEAG
+405 
-416 TQNTSGTAGNVSGT
+416 TAGNVTGT
-430 VVVANGGTGL
+430 VAVANGGTGQTTYTNGQLLIGNTTGNTL
-440 TTLTA
+440 TKATLTA
-445 NSVIV
+445 GEGISITNSTGSI
-450 GNGTSTVN
+450 TIAST
-458 FVAPGT
+458 G
-464 TGNVLT
+464 G
-470 SNGTTWASAA
+470 G
-480 PAAGGLEYVVKT
+480 AGGLEYVVKT

-517 ATPAAGAQVVIA
+517 ATPAAGAQVVVADSGNAWGTNNLTIARNGSTIDNVAENLVCDITGASVQLVYDGTTWEVYTQVGTGTLSGVGGLEYVVKTANYTASSLEGVLADTSGGAFTVTLPASPGTGAQVVIA

-542 GRNGSTIANV
+542 GRNGSTIDSV
-552 AENLVCNI
+552 AEDLVCDI
-560 TGVSVQLVYDGTTWE
+560 TGASIQLVYDGATWE
-575 VYTQVGADASGSIVT
+575 VYTQLGASGSVAVS
-590 LTGTQTLTNKTL
+590 LGGTQTLTNKTI
-602 TSPTLT
+602 
-608 TPALGTPASGVLTN
+608 SGADN
-622 ATGLPIST
+622 
-630 GVSGL
+630 
-635 GTNVAAFLA
+635 
-644 TPSSANLISAVTD
+644 
-657 ETGTGSLV
+657 
-665 FATSPTFVTPT
+665 
-676 LGVASATTVNKVTLT
+676 
-691 TPATG
+691 
-696 STLTVADGKTLTASN
+696 TLTVDGTNAVGFRTIPQNSKSAAYTLVLADSGKHILHPSADTTARTFTIPAN
-711 TLTLTGTDASSVAFG
+711 SSVAYTIGTEITFINQDSAGIVTIAITSDTLRLSPGGTTGSRTLAANGIAKCIKITSTEWIISG
-726 TGGTVAYT
+726 TG
-734 ANKLSE
+734 
-740 FAATTSS
+740 
-747 ELLGVISDETGSGS
+747 
-761 LVFATSPTLVT
+761 
-772 PALGTPSALV
+772 
-782 GTNITGTA
+782 
-790 TAFTASNVTTNA
+790 
-802 NLTGHVTSV
+802 LT
-811 GNAAVLGS
+811 
-819 FTSSQLATALTDET
+819 
-833 GSGAAVFGT
+833 
-842 SPAIT
+842 
-847 TSLTTPSTSFD
+847 
-858 LINTTATTV
+858 
-867 NFAKAATTLS
+867 
-877 IGAATGTTTVNNNFT
+877 
-892 VAGNLTV
+892 
-899 SGTTTTVDSTTVSI
+899 
-913 QNAFVFEGATADAH
+913 
-927 ETTLTTVEPT
+927 
-937 ADRSISLPDA
+937 
-947 TGTIVLRDTT
+947 
-957 DTLTNKTLTTPALN
+957 
-971 GAVVD
+971 
-976 NNNAVSAAGSTQAGA
+976 
-991 TALTVDYN
+991 
-999 VVTTVAASTGVKLP
+999 
-1013 TGTAG
+1013 
-1018 RRIVIV
+1018 
-1024 NKGANILKI
+1024 
-1033 YPVTS
+1033 
-1038 SYIDGELINAAI
+1038 
-1050 SLGVNGSI
+1050 
-1058 ELMASSST
+1058 
-1066 QWYSIARVA
+1066 
-1075 IFDSSGVLL
+1075 
-1084 N
+1084 